1 MRKNHYF
8 LSIEGAGVFF
18 TVGHLHP
25 SLMFAGKI
33 LILES
38 HWVFYNLAQ
47 NFRLV
52 TNGVAYYKTELI
64 YSSQSFIKQVQ

>member
-1 MRKNHYF
+1 MNHNEENHYF

-25 SLMFAGKI
+25 SLMFTGKV

-38 HWVFYNLAQ
+38 HWVCYNLAQ

-52 TNGVAYYKTELI
+52 TSDCDKWCSILQNRI
-64 YSSQSFIKQVQ
+64 NI